1 MAQFAVV
8 ITTAAVFSDDDEG
21 LWLRGLYAD
30 PPALFAADP
39 DVVVVDDEEDGV
51 E

>member
-1 MAQFAVV
+1 MVT
-8 ITTAAVFSDDDEG
+8 TTAAVFSDDDEG

-39 DVVVVDDEEDGV
+39 DVVVDDEEDGV